1 MIYKKIIACI
11 VTSVLVSSSVYAQ
24 ESFTFDPGELSRSN
38 VQNINMTH
46 KDTLPR
52 YVEGEILVKFK
63 EDKINLAKGEGG
75 AKKAMVTLFRNVDEK
90 EVFKDSNIVVYNIQ
104 GDKSVEDAIK
114 EFEEDSSVEYA
125 QPNYLYK
132 LQSVSTSYAD
142 FAKQWAMNNTGQ
154 MTGGV
159 SGTADADI
167 DAVEAWTITD
177 DTNTGVIVAVI
188 DSGVSYFHP
197 DLAAN
202 MWVGSTC
209 LDPNGQ
215 TIVGGC
221 MYGYDTFADDI
232 DPRPDTVS
240 GSIHGTHVAGI
251 IAAADN
257 TMGVIGVDP
266 HARIMAIKSA
276 GLIGSEYGSR
286 TSDVIEAINFAR
298 HNNADIINM
307 SLGSNEN
314 DLALAAAIEAF
325 PGLAVVAAGNDG
337 TDNDITPMYPAS
349 NTNENIVSVAAT
361 DQNDALADFSNYG
374 VTSVDVGAPGVNIY
388 STTSDSVAYSED
400 VQTVVPPSVPLNFV
414 RDGNFGTR
422 NAGSGNNVFIG
433 DTNQLPYATNHT
445 SHLFSPTIDLS
456 SYGSD
461 DLVYMDFLVY
471 CDTEYSE
478 TELKD
483 YMVLG
488 FSSDGSNFSTAL
500 MDTDYSGTGDAA
512 VVFDEYVA
520 GALAS
525 GSGEKLSGGYWA
537 HVASLYPIS
546 PTYRTSDFRFQ
557 FMWKTNDVNNN
568 HEGCYV
574 DDIVIHGSNS
584 EIGNAYAFEQGTSM
598 AAPHVAGLA
607 ALLLDFDPSLSTAEL
622 KALIL
627 NSGDPISSLAGKT
640 VTGKRINAFNA
651 VNELS
656 VAMHHFNVT
665 GSNTQQAGAS
675 QNVTITATDSHGN
688 VNADYQGDH
697 AITLS
702 GAGAAPDSTVP
713 TCKDKN
719 NANIA
724 FGTPTTLTFTNGV
737 ATCAMTLYKK
747 ESVQIDVTDGTY
759 TSTGAATYDLDVVVS
774 AANVSADDT
783 LISVSPVPAYAG
795 GSAEIV
801 VTARDVYRNQLAGG
815 GDTVVVNVNGTNVA
829 TPTVTDENDG
839 TYSATHA
846 PTNVGTDMIT
856 GTINGTTIG
865 LDDDGDAVNGTFTLS
880 VVEPVMQYMV
890 VTGINTQMAG
900 DAQTITITAKNSA
913 GNTYASYT
921 GDHAVT
927 LTGAQEG
934 LEGTAPTC
942 KDKSNANIAFGTPT
956 TLTFTNGVATCA
968 MTLYKKESV
977 QVDVSD
983 GTYNSAGATTYDLD
997 VAVSAAE
1004 VSSAK
1009 TALSVTPDPTYKN
1022 HDTTLTVTAKDV
1034 YLNQLSGGGDTVIIE
1049 VTGANTA
1056 TPSVTDKNDG
1066 TYTAIYAPTNIGTD
1080 LITAKING
1088 ENVEIDKD
1096 GEPDGIYNLEVLE
1109 EQEVDDDEPI
1119 NELEIEKP
1127 AMDFSG
1133 KLKNLVLSKN
1143 KTAYIPR
1150 DKVKFKGNVQE
1161 LAGGTVE
1168 IKTKS
1173 EKKTNKKK
1181 TDIDDS
1187 GKWNKEIE
1195 FDKDGT
1201 WNVKFTFFDKNG
1213 EKIDTIGSYNIKV
1226 DTEDPL
1232 FTDLPDRLNKK
1243 KGSTVWFEAQD
1254 SERFKKFKVYLDG
1267 QTQTIYPE
1275 SKVKDNE
1282 VVKGLFMLPQDITAG
1297 KHVMDVKAYDKAG
1310 NSVKKSVLINI
1321 W

>member
-747 ESVQIDVTDGTY
+747 ESVQ
-759 TSTGAATYDLDVVVS
+759 
-774 AANVSADDT
+774 
-783 LISVSPVPAYAG
+783 
-795 GSAEIV
+795 
-801 VTARDVYRNQLAGG
+801 
-815 GDTVVVNVNGTNVA
+815 
-829 TPTVTDENDG
+829 
-839 TYSATHA
+839 
-846 PTNVGTDMIT
+846 
-856 GTINGTTIG
+856 
-865 LDDDGDAVNGTFTLS
+865 
-880 VVEPVMQYMV
+880 
-890 VTGINTQMAG
+890 
-900 DAQTITITAKNSA
+900 
-913 GNTYASYT
+913 
-921 GDHAVT
+921 
-927 LTGAQEG
+927 
-934 LEGTAPTC
+934 
-942 KDKSNANIAFGTPT
+942 
-956 TLTFTNGVATCA
+956 
-968 MTLYKKESV
+968 
-977 QVDVSD
+977 VDVSD